1 MTSIRRGNCLLP
13 GSAAPCTSKPMAKT
27 ASEKSRILI
36 VEDHP
41 LFREGLRQM
50 IDRDPALT
58 VCGQSEDAA
67 TAMRAVA
74 ELKPDLVLVDIS
86 LEGGNGI
93 DLIKSLKAKYDDLPI
108 LVISMHDES
117 LYAERALRAGALGYV
132 MKNES
137 TRTVKAAI
145 FKALEGE
152 IFLSARMSGSVLAK
166 LMRGKPDSAAS
177 PIDQLSDR
185 ELEVFQMLGE
195 GKPSRQI
202 AEELDLTIPTIHSF
216 RNRIKEKLQ
225 LKNSTELLLHA
236 MQWVREHVAKLK
248 ELCNS
253 DSQNLSSGS
262 RSIGRNRRLRPGMPG
277 RPKLE

>member
-1 MTSIRRGNCLLP
+1 
-13 GSAAPCTSKPMAKT
+13 MAKT
-27 ASEKSRILI
+27 QTEKSRILI

-41 LFREGLRQM
+41 LFREGLVQM
-50 IDRDPALT
+50 INRNATLS
-58 VCGQSEDAA
+58 VCGQVADTGSALKS
-67 TAMRAVA
+67 VA

-93 DLIKSLKAKYDDLPI
+93 DLIKNLKAKYGELPV

-132 MKNES
+132 MKSES

-152 IFLSARMSGSVLAK
+152 IFLSEKMSGSVLAK
-166 LMRGKPDSAAS
+166 LMRGKSDSPAS
-177 PIDQLSDR
+177 PVDQLSDR

-195 GKPSRQI
+195 GKPTRQI

-216 RNRIKEKLQ
+216 RNRIKE
-225 LKNSTELLLHA
+225 
-236 MQWVREHVAKLK
+236 
-248 ELCNS
+248 
-253 DSQNLSSGS
+253 
-262 RSIGRNRRLRPGMPG
+262 
-277 RPKLE
+277 